1 MLFFYFI
8 LEFYVQHFFHFYMG
22 QVLFSP
28 FQFEC
33 ACLRKCGA
41 EDITRALIM
50 KDTYC
55 AELHASDGKGKKN
68 IQSSLYF
75 VDSFYQ

>member
-1 MLFFYFI
+1 MFNI
-8 LEFYVQHFFHFYMG
+8 LFHFYMG
-22 QVLFSP
+22 QVLFSL

-41 EDITRALIM
+41 EDITRDLIM
-50 KDTYC
+50 QDTYC
-55 AELHASDGKGKKN
+55 ADLHAFYGKGEKN

-75 VDSFYQ
+75 VDSLYQ